1 MQDLRGVSILGDEV
15 GGVNI
20 DEALGVFDDGK
31 L

>member
-20 DEALGVFDDGK
+20 DEVVGVSVDGK
-31 L
+31 V